1 MAEALVIFDGN
12 GALPQKAT
20 FQSPT
25 DGDVVFVISGTAWTN
40 NAATLL
46 GIDLFVDGNSI
57 GGAVGYANNNSSH
70 QALRSTF
77 IPFSGLQVGEHTIS
91 LAPSNP
97 ATATDVND
105 YYQVVM
111 LY

>member
-1 MAEALVIFDGN
+1 MADALVIYDGN

-20 FQSPT
+20 FESPT
-25 DGDVVFVISGTAWTN
+25 DGNVVFVLSGTAWTL

-70 QALRSTF
+70 QALRTTL
-77 IPFSGLQVGEHTIS
+77 IPYSGLTIGEHTIT
-91 LAPSNP
+91 LGPSNP
-97 ATATDVND
+97 ATVTDVND
-105 YYQVVM
+105 YYQVVL

>member
-1 MAEALVIFDGN
+1 MANALVIFDGN
-12 GALPQKAT
+12 GALPQKTT

-25 DGDVVFVISGTAWTN
+25 DGDVVFVVSGTAWTL

-46 GIDLFVDGNSI
+46 GIDLFVDNNSI
-57 GGAVGYANNNSSH
+57 GEVMGYTNNNSSH
-70 QALRSTF
+70 LALRTTF
-77 IPFSGLQVGEHTIS
+77 IPFSNLSVGEHTIT

-97 ATATDVND
+97 NTVTDIND

-111 LY
+111 FY